1 MPSSRRSLFRTAGI
15 AALTGAAA
23 PLTRFPASSWLADAT
38 PLSSPVPSPVLL
50 DHNENAYGPSQRV
63 VAVLRDGALCGNR
76 YARSEYDD
84 LLAKLAALHSVKPE
98 QILLGSGSSEILRMA
113 AYTLLGAGRTL
124 IQAAPTYP
132 ALGHFAEGNGGR
144 VTGIPI
150 TKMYEHDLHA
160 MLARVDKSTSLV
172 YICNPNNPTGT
183 LTPRAD
189 LEAFIRKLPAHTVV
203 LIDEA
208 YHHFVN
214 PNAGYA
220 SFLDRPLDDPRVV
233 VCRTF
238 SKVYGLAGMRI
249 GYAVAAPDLIRRVS
263 ANRLRNSV
271 SIISA
276 KAASVALDD
285 QAHIRFAAKRNADDR
300 QEFVNQVNA
309 RMLRCLDSHANFVL
323 VNPMRPVPDVIAHL
337 KKNNVVIGPR
347 IPEMDKYMRVSLGTP
362 MELQEFW
369 RVMDLLPPPENMAM

>member
-1 MPSSRRSLFRTAGI
+1 MPSSRRSLFRSAGI
-15 AALTGAAA
+15 AALAGAAA
-23 PLTRFPASSWLADAT
+23 PLVSFPASSWPDAV
-38 PLSSPVPSPVLL
+38 PPSSAVPSPVFL
-50 DHNENAYGPSQRV
+50 DHNENAYGPSDNV
-63 VAVLRDGALCGNR
+63 LAVLRNAATRSNR

-84 LLAKLAALHSVKPE
+84 LVAKLAALHAVKPE

-113 AYTLLGAGRTL
+113 AYTLLGRGRKL
-124 IQAAPTYP
+124 VQAAPTYP
-132 ALGHFAEGNGGR
+132 ALGHFAEGNGAKIIS
-144 VTGIPI
+144 VPI

-160 MLARVDKSTSLV
+160 MLARVDKSTSLL

-189 LEAFIRKLPAHTVV
+189 IEAFIHKLPAHTTV

-214 PNAGYA
+214 PNASYV
-220 SFLDRPLDDPRVV
+220 SFLDRPLDDPRVI

-249 GYAVAAPDLIRRVS
+249 GYAVATPDLLRRVS

-276 KAASVALDD
+276 KAAAAALEDD
-285 QAHIRFAAKRNADDR
+285 DYARFAAKRNADDR
-300 QEFVNQVNA
+300 QEFVNQCNA
-309 RMLRCLDSHANFVL
+309 RMLRCLDSHTNFVL
-323 VNPMRPVPDVIAHL
+323 VNPMRPVPGIIDHL
-337 KKNNVVIGPR
+337 KKNNVVIGP
-347 IPEMDKYMRVSLGTP
+347 IVPEMDKYMRVSLGTP